1 MKALFAALALLL
13 QLLIMPAFA
22 GEAAKLLTEAMVKNV
37 VLNWYDVTNEHRPVA
52 ELLSL
57 ATDDIEFSYPD
68 SAANQRG
75 HAALRAWYEDVL
87 PKYFDETHAIENW
100 QEIKISGNQA
110 KVKLI
115 VRWERREWK
124 PGDAHSRYLANLAW
138 QSYDLV
144 RDPDTGR
151 IAVSAKSVGKFLPTA
166 PIYGTS
172 R

>member
-22 GEAAKLLTEAMVKNV
+22 GEAAKPLTEAMVKNV